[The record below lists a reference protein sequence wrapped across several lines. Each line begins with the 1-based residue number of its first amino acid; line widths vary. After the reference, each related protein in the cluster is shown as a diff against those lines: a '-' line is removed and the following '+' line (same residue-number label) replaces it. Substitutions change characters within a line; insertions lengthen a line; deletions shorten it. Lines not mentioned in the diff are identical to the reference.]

1 MSAVATGALWPLHPG
16 TPRSAGVTVLPTQRG
31 PGTSG
36 CGGAVLG
43 ELGGGAR
50 GQREN
55 RQLVSQNAPAT
66 GCLKESSKL
75 LNERHLPPQQTGA
88 LAPRAQPSQAR
99 SPSPAP
105 SWRLLWQ
112 TRRRGGVTPTSDW
125 GGRWCWG
132 RAVGV
137 RPLGVSGVRTWE
149 PYSFKGQVRVWRSLP
164 RPHQRPEGASG
175 EPAPPRG
182 AACRT
187 PGGRGSARSGR
198 AGGRVAQGNR
208 SPAHREASARPSG
221 RAGKQPSQRFAPYLP
236 SVRPILFSALKTD
249 MSNWQLVPNR
259 VQRSLVEHFYSCLL
273 QLDAYS
279 CRLNEKQNVL

>member
-31 PGTSG
+31 PGTSV
-36 CGGAVLG
+36 CWGAVLG

-182 AACRT
+182 QPAAPREAEVRPD
-187 PGGRGSARSGR
+187 PGER
-198 AGGRVAQGNR
+198 AGGSPRGTEALRIGRPRPGGAAALGNNR
-208 SPAHREASARPSG
+208 ASAL
-221 RAGKQPSQRFAPYLP
+221 LP
-236 SVRPILFSALKTD
+236 IFPVSVLYCFLLLKLTCLIG
-249 MSNWQLVPNR
+249 NWCRIVSR
-259 VQRSLVEHFYSCLL
+259 GLL
-273 QLDAYS
+273 WNISTAVS
-279 CRLNEKQNVL
+279 FN